1 MVPIGS
7 YILHCKV
14 ILPVGSY
21 ILRCK
26 VILPVGSDILLPQ
39 SYIAVAVIFALRQ
52 IVQYAPCFPLWG
64 MLSRERVNVPDET
77 GKMSQSD
84 KRGASAA

>member
-1 MVPIGS
+1 MVPI
-7 YILHCKV
+7 
-14 ILPVGSY
+14 GSY

-52 IVQYAPCFPLWG
+52 VLNEIVGDGAFD
-64 MLSRERVNVPDET
+64 VP
-77 GKMSQSD
+77 
-84 KRGASAA
+84 